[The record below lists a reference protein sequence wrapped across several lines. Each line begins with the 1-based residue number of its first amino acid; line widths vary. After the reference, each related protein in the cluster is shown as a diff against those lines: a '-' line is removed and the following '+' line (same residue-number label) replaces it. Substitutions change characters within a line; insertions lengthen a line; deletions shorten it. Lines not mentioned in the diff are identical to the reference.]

1 VAAPR
6 LFRLRAEVAAAPSGP
21 VAGRLPVARIRVD
34 TGVFHLDQMYDYSVP
49 EKLSELIVP
58 GVRVQLPFGNRETE
72 GIVVDRVANPQKAGT
87 LKAISKVLSPH
98 SVATSAT
105 FKLIDRAAEFYCCN
119 PWDLLRSAIPPRVA
133 SVDKELSVVDPTSSS
148 ARSKKTPV
156 YQSFTPFSPPH
167 EQIGLTVAE
176 FIRSGSVLIVAPDER
191 DVDKLIEYLS
201 GRFDNVLKLSSSST
215 REERYR
221 NYLLSMQLEFSVV
234 VGTRSAIFAPVRNL
248 ASIIIYKESSPDHH
262 ELRSPGWNSSIIAE
276 MRAES
281 EGIALVL
288 TGFTPSV
295 RAASEI
301 DQRTIKFNN
310 QRTQVNVQAFTPSDG
325 TLLPGRVFSEIKKA
339 LKRGPV
345 LFIAPRKGY
354 GNALLCSHCRNVALC
369 KCGGRL
375 SVASKGLAP
384 TCVHCG
390 IAFPSWRCSY
400 CDRDK
405 QYLAG
410 RGIDRAAEEI
420 SRAFPGFPV
429 VISAGDVIKESVD
442 SKPALVLSTPGAQP
456 QVNGGY
462 AAVVV
467 LDAIRFFSHTD
478 INGQERARE
487 LLFETASMVSIEG
500 QVLLVLDDSH
510 PIVAAIARWNIAPL
524 LKRELADRVELMLP
538 PSVTSA
544 VLVTDQSAASAIV
557 SGLKKALEDSRLPS
571 STRIYGATLLPKGQA
586 KIVLH
591 VSHEQSSDLAKIL
604 HELQRKRSISKKDL
618 FTLRIDPYSL

>member
-1 VAAPR
+1 
-6 LFRLRAEVAAAPSGP
+6 
-21 VAGRLPVARIRVD
+21 VARVLVD
-34 TGVFHLDQMYDYSVP
+34 TGVFHLDQKYDYSVP
-49 EKLSELIVP
+49 EKLSDVVVP

-72 GIVVDRVANPQKAGT
+72 GIVVERVVQPERAGT
-87 LKAISKVLSPH
+87 LKTITKVLSPH
-98 SVATSAT
+98 VVATPALLD
-105 FKLIDRAAEFYCCN
+105 LIDKAADFYCCN
-119 PWDLLRSAIPPRVA
+119 PWDLVRSAIPPRVA
-133 SVDKELSVVDPTSSS
+133 GVDKEIPVVHQASHVSKSRKPT
-148 ARSKKTPV
+148 V
-156 YQSFTPFSPPH
+156 FQSFKPFVSSH
-167 EQIGLTVAE
+167 EQISDIVSDFKNL
-176 FIRSGSVLIVAPDER
+176 GSVLIVAPDER
-191 DVDKLIEYLS
+191 DVEKIVESLS
-201 GRFDNVLKLSSSST
+201 STFNNVLKLSSAST

-221 NYLLSMQLEFSVV
+221 NFLLSMRLDSSIV

-248 ASIIIYKESSPDHH
+248 AGIIIYKESSPDHY
-262 ELRSPGWNSSIIAE
+262 ELRAPGWNSSAIAK

-281 EGIALVL
+281 EGLALVL

-295 RAASEI
+295 RVAHEI
-301 DQRTIKFNN
+301 DARTIKFVN
-310 QRTQVNVQAFTPSDG
+310 QRTQVNVQAFVPSDG
-325 TLLPGRVFSEIKKA
+325 TLLPGRIFSEIKKA
-339 LKRGPV
+339 LKKGPV

-390 IAFPSWRCSY
+390 SSFPAWRCSY

-487 LLFETASMVSIEG
+487 LLFETASMVNVDG

-510 PIVAAIARWNIAPL
+510 PVVAAIARWNIAPL
-524 LKRELADRVELMLP
+524 LKRELADRDELMLP
-538 PSVTSA
+538 PSVSSA
-544 VLVTDQSAASAIV
+544 VLVTDQAVAPVIV
-557 SGLKKALEDSRLPS
+557 SGLKKALEDSRLPT
-571 STRIYGATLLPKGQA
+571 STRIYGPTLLPKGQA
-586 KIVLH
+586 KIVVH
-591 VSHEQSSDLAKIL
+591 VSHGESSDLAKIL

-618 FTLRIDPYSL
+618 LTLRIEPYSL

>member
-1 VAAPR
+1 
-6 LFRLRAEVAAAPSGP
+6 
-21 VAGRLPVARIRVD
+21 
-34 TGVFHLDQMYDYSVP
+34 M
-49 EKLSELIVP
+49 
-58 GVRVQLPFGNRETE
+58 
-72 GIVVDRVANPQKAGT
+72 
-87 LKAISKVLSPH
+87 
-98 SVATSAT
+98 
-105 FKLIDRAAEFYCCN
+105 
-119 PWDLLRSAIPPRVA
+119 
-133 SVDKELSVVDPTSSS
+133 
-148 ARSKKTPV
+148 
-156 YQSFTPFSPPH
+156 
-167 EQIGLTVAE
+167 
-176 FIRSGSVLIVAPDER
+176 
-191 DVDKLIEYLS
+191 S

-221 NYLLSMQLEFSVV
+221 NYLLSMQLESSVV

-248 ASIIIYKESSPDHH
+248 TSIIIYKESSPDHY
-262 ELRSPGWNSSIIAE
+262 ELRSPGWNSCMIAK

-325 TLLPGRVFSEIKKA
+325 TLLPGRIFSEIKKA
-339 LKRGPV
+339 LKKGPV

-442 SKPALVLSTPGAQP
+442 AKPALVLSTPGAQP

-487 LLFETASMVSIEG
+487 LLFETASMVCIEG

-544 VLVTDQSAASAIV
+544 VLVTDQSAAPAIV
-557 SGLKKALEDSRLPS
+557 SGLKKALEDSRLPA
-571 STRIYGATLLPKGQA
+571 STRIYGATILPKGRA

-618 FTLRIDPYSL
+618 LTLRIDPYSL

>member
-1 VAAPR
+1 
-6 LFRLRAEVAAAPSGP
+6 
-21 VAGRLPVARIRVD
+21 VARVLVD
-34 TGVFHLDQMYDYSVP
+34 TGVFHLDQKYDYSVP
-49 EKLSELIVP
+49 EKLSDVVVP

-72 GIVVDRVANPQKAGT
+72 GIVVERVAQPERAGT
-87 LKAISKVLSPH
+87 LKTITKVLSPH
-98 SVATSAT
+98 VVATPALLD
-105 FKLIDRAAEFYCCN
+105 LIDKAADFYCCN
-119 PWDLLRSAIPPRVA
+119 PWDLVRSAIPPRVA
-133 SVDKELSVVDPTSSS
+133 GVDKEIPVVHQASHVSKSRKPT
-148 ARSKKTPV
+148 V
-156 YQSFTPFSPPH
+156 FQSFKPFVSSH
-167 EQIGLTVAE
+167 EQISDIVSDFKNL
-176 FIRSGSVLIVAPDER
+176 GSVLIVAPDER
-191 DVDKLIEYLS
+191 DVEKIVESLS
-201 GRFDNVLKLSSSST
+201 STFNNVLKLSSAST

-221 NYLLSMQLEFSVV
+221 NFLLSMRLDSSIV

-248 ASIIIYKESSPDHH
+248 AGIIIYKESSPDHY
-262 ELRSPGWNSSIIAE
+262 ELRAPGWNSSAIAK

-281 EGIALVL
+281 EGLALVL

-295 RAASEI
+295 RVAHEI
-301 DQRTIKFNN
+301 DARTIKFVN
-310 QRTQVNVQAFTPSDG
+310 QRTQVNVQAFVPSDG
-325 TLLPGRVFSEIKKA
+325 TLLPGRIFSEIKKA
-339 LKRGPV
+339 LKKGPV

-390 IAFPSWRCSY
+390 SSFPAWRCSY

-487 LLFETASMVSIEG
+487 LLFETASMVNVDG

-510 PIVAAIARWNIAPL
+510 PVVAAIARWNIAPL
-524 LKRELADRVELMLP
+524 LKRELADRDELMLP
-538 PSVTSA
+538 PSVSSA
-544 VLVTDQSAASAIV
+544 VLVTDQAVAPVIV
-557 SGLKKALEDSRLPS
+557 SGLKKALEDSRLPT
-571 STRIYGATLLPKGQA
+571 STRIYGPTLLPKGQA
-586 KIVLH
+586 KIVVH
-591 VSHEQSSDLAKIL
+591 VSHGESSDLAKIL

-618 FTLRIDPYSL
+618 LTLRIEPYSL

>member
-1 VAAPR
+1 
-6 LFRLRAEVAAAPSGP
+6 
-21 VAGRLPVARIRVD
+21 VARVLVD
-34 TGVFHLDQMYDYSVP
+34 TGVFHLDQKYDYSVP
-49 EKLSELIVP
+49 EKLSDVVVP

-72 GIVVDRVANPQKAGT
+72 GIVVERVVQPERAGT
-87 LKAISKVLSPH
+87 LKTITKVLSPH
-98 SVATSAT
+98 VVATPALLD
-105 FKLIDRAAEFYCCN
+105 LIDKAADFYCCN
-119 PWDLLRSAIPPRVA
+119 PWDLVRSAIPPRVA
-133 SVDKELSVVDPTSSS
+133 GVDKEIPVVHQASHVSKSRKPT
-148 ARSKKTPV
+148 V
-156 YQSFTPFSPPH
+156 FQSFKPFVSSH
-167 EQIGLTVAE
+167 EQISDIVSDFKNL
-176 FIRSGSVLIVAPDER
+176 GSVLIVAPDER
-191 DVDKLIEYLS
+191 DVEKIVESLS
-201 GRFDNVLKLSSSST
+201 STFNNVLKLSSAST

-221 NYLLSMQLEFSVV
+221 NFLLSMRLDSSIV

-248 ASIIIYKESSPDHH
+248 AGIIIYKESSPDHY
-262 ELRSPGWNSSIIAE
+262 ELRAPGWNSSAIAK

-281 EGIALVL
+281 EGLALVL

-295 RAASEI
+295 RVAHEI
-301 DQRTIKFNN
+301 DARTIKFVN
-310 QRTQVNVQAFTPSDG
+310 QRTQVNVQAFVPSDG
-325 TLLPGRVFSEIKKA
+325 TLLPGRIFSEIKKA
-339 LKRGPV
+339 LKKGPV

-390 IAFPSWRCSY
+390 SSFPAWRCSY

-487 LLFETASMVSIEG
+487 LLFETASMVNVDG

-510 PIVAAIARWNIAPL
+510 PVVAAIARWNIAPL
-524 LKRELADRVELMLP
+524 LKRELADRDELMLP
-538 PSVTSA
+538 PSVSSA
-544 VLVTDQSAASAIV
+544 VLVTDQAVAPVIV
-557 SGLKKALEDSRLPS
+557 SGLKKALEDSRLPT
-571 STRIYGATLLPKGQA
+571 STRIYGPTLLPKGQA

-591 VSHEQSSDLAKIL
+591 VSHGESSDLAKIL

-618 FTLRIDPYSL
+618 LTLRIEPYSL

>member
-1 VAAPR
+1 MAAPR
-6 LFRLRAEVAAAPSGP
+6 LFRLRAEVASNPSGP
-21 VAGRLPVARIRVD
+21 VADRLPVARVRVD

-49 EKLSELIVP
+49 EKLSDAVLP

-72 GIVVDRVANPQKAGT
+72 GIVVERVGQAERAGS
-87 LKAISKVLSPH
+87 LKAITKVLSPH
-98 SVATSAT
+98 VVATPALLD
-105 FKLIDRAAEFYCCN
+105 LIDSASEFYCCN

-133 SVDKELSVVDPTSSS
+133 GVDKEIPVVHHLAGVSQSKTS
-148 ARSKKTPV
+148 TV
-156 YQSFTPFSPPH
+156 YESFKPYLASH
-167 EQIGLTVAE
+167 EQISDIARD
-176 FIRSGSVLIVAPDER
+176 FMKSGSVLIVAPDER
-191 DVDKLIEYLS
+191 DVEKIIETLS
-201 GRFDNVLKLSSSST
+201 STFSNVLKLSSAST
-215 REERYR
+215 REDRYR
-221 NYLLSMQLEFSVV
+221 NFLLSIRLESSIV

-248 ASIIIYKESSPDHH
+248 AAIIIYKESSPDHYEH
-262 ELRSPGWNSSIIAE
+262 RSPGWNSSTIAK
-276 MRAES
+276 MRAQN
-281 EGIALVL
+281 EGLALVL
-288 TGFTPSV
+288 TGFTPSIRV
-295 RAASEI
+295 AHEI
-301 DQRTIKFNN
+301 DARRIKFNN
-310 QRTQVNVQAFTPSDG
+310 QRFQVNVQAFSPQDG
-325 TLLPGRVFSEIKKA
+325 TLLPGRIFSEIKKA
-339 LKRGPV
+339 LKKGPL

-390 IAFPSWRCSY
+390 TAFPTWRCSY

-429 VISAGDVIKESVD
+429 VISAGDVIKDNVD
-442 SKPALVLSTPGAQP
+442 AKPALVLSTPGAQP
-456 QVNGGY
+456 QVSGGY
-462 AAVVV
+462 AAVIV
-467 LDAIRFFSHTD
+467 LDTIRFFSHTD
-478 INGQERARE
+478 VNGQERARE
-487 LLFETASMVSIEG
+487 LLFETASMVSFDG

-524 LKRELADRVELMLP
+524 LKRELAERDELMLP
-538 PSVTSA
+538 PSVSSA
-544 VLVTDQSAASAIV
+544 VLVTGQAAAPAIL

-571 STRIYGATLLPKGQA
+571 STRVYGPTLLPNGQA

-591 VSHEQSSDLAKIL
+591 VSHGQSSDLAKIL

-618 FTLRIDPYSL
+618 LTLRIDPYSL

>member
-1 VAAPR
+1 MAAPR

-49 EKLSELIVP
+49 EKLSEFIVP

-72 GIVVDRVANPQKAGT
+72 GIVVDRVAKPQKAGT

-133 SVDKELSVVDPTSSS
+133 SVDKELSVVDPTFSS

-176 FIRSGSVLIVAPDER
+176 FNRSGSVLIVAPDER

-221 NYLLSMQLEFSVV
+221 NFLLSMQLEFSVV

-248 ASIIIYKESSPDHH
+248 ASIIIYKESSPDHY
-262 ELRSPGWNSSIIAE
+262 ELRSPGWNSSIIAK

-310 QRTQVNVQAFTPSDG
+310 QRTQVNLQAFTPSDG
-325 TLLPGRVFSEIKKA
+325 SLLPGRIFSEIKKA
-339 LKRGPV
+339 LKKGPV

-544 VLVTDQSAASAIV
+544 VLVTDQSAAPAIV

>member
-1 VAAPR
+1 
-6 LFRLRAEVAAAPSGP
+6 
-21 VAGRLPVARIRVD
+21 VARVLVD
-34 TGVFHLDQMYDYSVP
+34 TGVFHLDQKYDYSVP
-49 EKLSELIVP
+49 EKLSDVVVP

-72 GIVVDRVANPQKAGT
+72 GIVVERVAQPERAGT
-87 LKAISKVLSPH
+87 LKTITKVLSPH
-98 SVATSAT
+98 VVATPALLD
-105 FKLIDRAAEFYCCN
+105 LIDKAAEFYCCN
-119 PWDLLRSAIPPRVA
+119 PWDLVRSAIPPRVA
-133 SVDKELSVVDPTSSS
+133 GVDKEIPVVHQASHVSKTRKPT
-148 ARSKKTPV
+148 V
-156 YQSFTPFSPPH
+156 FQSFKPFVSSH
-167 EQIGLTVAE
+167 EQISDIVSDFKNL
-176 FIRSGSVLIVAPDER
+176 GSVLIVAPDER
-191 DVDKLIEYLS
+191 DVEKIVESLS
-201 GRFDNVLKLSSSST
+201 STFNNVLKLSSAST

-221 NYLLSMQLEFSVV
+221 NFLLSMRLDSSIV

-248 ASIIIYKESSPDHH
+248 AAIIIYKESSPDHY
-262 ELRSPGWNSSIIAE
+262 ELRAPGWNSSAIAK

-281 EGIALVL
+281 EGLALVL

-295 RAASEI
+295 RVAHEI
-301 DQRTIKFNN
+301 DARTIKFVN
-310 QRTQVNVQAFTPSDG
+310 QRTQVNVQAFVPSDG
-325 TLLPGRVFSEIKKA
+325 TLLPGRIFSEIKKA
-339 LKRGPV
+339 LKKGPV

-390 IAFPSWRCSY
+390 SSFPAWRCSY

-456 QVNGGY
+456 RVNGGY

-487 LLFETASMVSIEG
+487 LLFETASMVNVDG

-510 PIVAAIARWNIAPL
+510 PVVAAIARWNIAPL
-524 LKRELADRVELMLP
+524 LKRELADRDELMLP
-538 PSVTSA
+538 PSVSSA
-544 VLVTDQSAASAIV
+544 VLVTDQAVAPVIV
-557 SGLKKALEDSRLPS
+557 SGLKKAFEDSRLPT
-571 STRIYGATLLPKGQA
+571 STRIYGPTLLPKGQA
-586 KIVLH
+586 KIVVH
-591 VSHEQSSDLAKIL
+591 VSHGESSDLTKIL

-618 FTLRIDPYSL
+618 LTLRIEPYSL